1 MYPGCLWVMT
11 AADLPAAVHGQV
23 GQPTPC
29 SCLSGSCHSC
39 VRSTQLR
46 LNWMGHYNC
55 TSTQASM
62 FNSLQVFQSF
72 IDGFGVY
79 GPLLSQIKRVFNR
92 AIEDGLKDGLEN
104 SELRQQLLE
113 VRREQAAAEAAGRA
127 EVIDGQQPLREELYH
142 AIAAMQARLS
152 AAERRRN
159 LAAKDLNRSKQE
171 LERIRGLAKAGK
183 ATKQRL
189 VDSAAAEAEW
199 LTKPGASGI
208 IAMTAGPLT
217 RLVSRE
223 GPSRVLLCILVNSSC
238 QGTQLTHGMAC
249 NRWCK

>member
-1 MYPGCLWVMT
+1 MAQEVGFIEVFPPRAAGSRPPVLLQTLEAQLLEATNT
-11 AADLPAAVHGQV
+11 ASRAASAGPHQIRDP
-23 GQPTPC
+23 Q
-29 SCLSGSCHSC
+29 LAANLALDCH
-39 VRSTQLR
+39 RK
-46 LNWMGHYNC
+46 
-55 TSTQASM
+55 
-62 FNSLQVFQSF
+62 VFQSF